1 MRKHAVSLLSLCL
14 LLTMLT
20 PSTAAL
26 EYSFAAPVGHEYGK
40 ATSVEPVTT
49 ADRGEAPNVDRSK
62 NTAMIPPTFGSPT
75 SYLTGT
81 GVSFT
86 EALTDAPTVVSPAIA
101 YTTLTADIYYGD
113 DSLGTLSVP
122 SLNVYVSVYEGTDSA
137 QLAKGA
143 GHFPGTSIW
152 EGNVAIAG
160 HNRGVNCYFGDIHR
174 LAQGDIITLT
184 TKLGTRTYA
193 VTSVSKVSETDT
205 TSLTATL
212 ENCVT
217 LYTCVRN
224 EPACRWCVRAVEVA

>member
-20 PSTAAL
+20 PSAAAL
-26 EYSFAAPVGHEYGK
+26 EYTFTAPVGPEYGK
-40 ATSVEPVTT
+40 PTSVGPVIM
-49 ADRGEAPNVDRSK
+49 ADRGETLNVDRSK
-62 NTAMIPPTFGSPT
+62 NTALIPPTFGSPT
-75 SYLTGT
+75 SYLAGV
-81 GVSFT
+81 GVSVA
-86 EALTDAPTVVSPAIA
+86 EALTETPTVVSPAIA
-101 YTTLTADIYYGD
+101 YTTLTADLYYGD
-113 DSLGTLSVP
+113 DSLGTLSIP

-137 QLAKGA
+137 QLAKGV

-184 TKLGTRTYA
+184 TKMGTRTYA
-193 VTSVSKVSETDT
+193 VTSVSKVKETDT
-205 TSLTATL
+205 SMRTATV

-224 EPACRWCVRAVEVA
+224 ESAYRWCVRAVEVI